1 MKKPL
6 TLFLLLAGSFYALA
20 QETDASD
27 DSFYDMSLEALM
39 EIPVSVASKTE
50 LSQRESPGII
60 SVITDSE
67 IRNMG
72 ARDLMD
78 LLNMIPGIQ
87 LASDVQGNVGIG
99 IRGNWAFEGK
109 VLVLLDG
116 QEINE
121 TLYSSVTFGNRFDI
135 HSIQKIEII
144 RGPGSSI
151 YGGYAELGVI
161 NIITK
166 SGEQRK
172 GASVQTSLGHT
183 LDNMSRTN
191 FSLGLGDKK
200 EKFEYSLSAFLGSS
214 FRSEEN
220 YVDELGVASPLT
232 NNTLDTRSVN
242 LGIKAGGL
250 SVRAI
255 YESYLTESVDWFG
268 ETINPSTPVD
278 FTTLWTDVQYKA
290 VVNDKLTITP
300 RISFKNQKPWE
311 TIYDADETIP
321 YKVTANRVSGS
332 ITANYNPVDFM
343 QIVAGVDSYFDQAE
357 YTGNDTEPYFTTGE
371 NSVGYNNIAGFLQA
385 RIINPVANLT
395 LGFRYDQHNEFGGAF
410 SPRIGLTR
418 AFDKLHFKLLYSR
431 AFRAPAIENINFAYL
446 GEMSPERT
454 GVLEFEAGYRLGKN
468 MVLTANIFDITMDD
482 PIVYFVDDAGEE
494 GYRNFSKGGSRGFDL
509 EYRIKQTWGYVTLN
523 YSFYSADGKNQVAF
537 YQVPQNSQ
545 AVLGFANQRLN
556 LYSSFKLGNKFS
568 INPSI
573 SYMGE
578 RYGINATDTNGDYVI
593 NALDPL
599 FHLNLYL
606 RATNVGLKGLDL
618 GLGIYNIT
626 DQAPAYIQPYDSGHF
641 PLYGMGREIMLRI
654 SYQLKW

>member
-6 TLFLLLAGSFYALA
+6 TLFLLVAGISCAYA
-20 QETDASD
+20 QEADPSE
-27 DSFYDMSLEALM
+27 DSFYDMSLEDLM

-172 GASVQTSLGHT
+172 GASAQASVGHT
-183 LDNMSRTN
+183 LDNVARTN

-200 EKFEYSLSAFLGSS
+200 ENFEYSLSAFLGSS
-214 FRSEEN
+214 IRSEED
-220 YVDELGVASPLT
+220 YVDALGVSSSLT

-250 SVRAI
+250 SLRAI
-255 YESYLTESVDWFG
+255 YESYLMESVDWYG
-268 ETINPSTPVD
+268 ETITPSSPAD

-290 VVNDKLTITP
+290 EVSNKLTITP

-311 TIYDADETIP
+311 TDNPDYP
-321 YKVTANRVSGS
+321 YSITANRVSGS

-357 YTGNDTEPYFTTGE
+357 YTGNDPAPYFVTGE
-371 NSVGYNNIAGFLQA
+371 NSVSYNNIAGFLQA

-431 AFRAPAIENINFAYL
+431 AFRAPAIENINLAYL

-468 MVLTANIFDITMDD
+468 MVFTANIFDISMDE

-494 GYRNFSKGGSRGFDL
+494 GYRNFSKGGTRGFDL

-523 YSFYSADGKNQVAF
+523 YSYYSADGKNEVSF

-545 AVLGFANQRLN
+545 AVLGFANQRVN
-556 LYSSFKLGNKFS
+556 LFSSFKLGKNFS

-578 RYGINATDTNGDYVI
+578 RYGINEVDSNSEYVV

-599 FHLNLYL
+599 FHLNIYL
-606 RATNVGLKGLDL
+606 RASNLGVKGLDV
-618 GLGIYNIT
+618 GLGIYNLA
-626 DQAPAYIQPYDSGHF
+626 DQASAYIQPYNSGHF
-641 PLYGMGREIMLRI
+641 PLYGMGREFMLRV